1 MSPVRA
7 EVRKMLALGLPVAG
21 TQVSTMLL
29 LVVDAIMVGHV
40 SVEAMAAASLA
51 NVWIWATFM
60 FAQGVLMGLDPIV
73 SQAHGARDGERAGRA
88 LHAGLLVALVLSAA
102 LGCLWLA
109 TERVLLA
116 TGQDPALARMAHA
129 YTLVQIPSI
138 PFFLVYTALRQYLQ
152 GREYMRP
159 ALFVIAGANVLNVLF
174 AWALIFGHLGF
185 PPLGIVGA
193 GIAACLTR
201 VASGVG
207 LVALVAGFGLHHGA
221 WVPVGRGS
229 LRLRE
234 LRELAAYGLPVA
246 VQVSL
251 EAWAFSGASL
261 LVGHLGAE
269 ALAAHTIAINLASLS
284 FMMPLGIAQGAA
296 TRVGNL
302 VGAREPAAA
311 QRAAWV
317 SLALGA
323 GVMGLAAVTFVV
335 LRGWLPRLY
344 TPDAAVVAACAAI
357 MPIAAAFQVFDGTQ
371 VVGCGILRGMG
382 RVRPATAFNLIGYW
396 CLGLPLGGWLALRGG
411 YGLAGLW
418 WGLALGLAVVA
429 CSLVVFVARRGP
441 GVVPRGDLSSLE
453 PVPERVPENLSA
465 LGREEGPAA

>member
-1 MSPVRA
+1 
-7 EVRKMLALGLPVAG
+7 
-21 TQVSTMLL
+21 
-29 LVVDAIMVGHV
+29 
-40 SVEAMAAASLA
+40 MAAAALA

-60 FAQGVLMGLDPIV
+60 FAQGMLMGLDPIV
-73 SQAHGARDGERAGRA
+73 SQAHGAQDGERAGRA
-88 LHAGLLVALVLSAA
+88 LHAGVAVALGLSLA
-102 LGCLWLA
+102 LGCLWLF
-109 TERVLLA
+109 TERVLLLS
-116 TGQDPALARMAHA
+116 GQEPELARMAHL

-138 PFFLVYTALRQYLQ
+138 PFFLVYSALRQYLQ

-185 PPLGIVGA
+185 PALGLVGA

-207 LVALVAGFGLHHGA
+207 LVALVAGFGLHRGA
-221 WVPVGRGS
+221 WVPVGRAS
-229 LRLRE
+229 LRGRE
-234 LRELAAYGLPVA
+234 LRELVGYGLPVA
-246 VQVSL
+246 IQVSL

-302 VGAREPAAA
+302 LGAREPAAA

-323 GVMGLAAVTFVV
+323 GVMGLAAVAFVV
-335 LRGWLPRLY
+335 GREALPRLY

-357 MPIAAAFQVFDGTQ
+357 MPIAAAFQIFDGTQ

-396 CLGLPLGGWLALRGG
+396 LLGLPLGGWLALRGG

-429 CSLVVFVARRGP
+429 SSLLAFVAVRGP
-441 GVVPRGDLSSLE
+441 GFDPLGETERGSKS
-453 PVPERVPENLSA
+453 VAERAENLRR

>member
-1 MSPVRA
+1 LSPVRA
-7 EVRKMLALGLPVAG
+7 EIRKMLALGLPVAG

-29 LVVDAIMVGHV
+29 LVVDAVMVGHV
-40 SVEAMAAASLA
+40 SVHAMAAAALA

-73 SQAHGARDGERAGRA
+73 SQAHGAQDGERAGRA
-88 LHAGLLVALVLSAA
+88 LHAGVAVALGLSLA

-109 TERVLLA
+109 TERVMLL
-116 TGQDPALARMAHA
+116 TGQDPELSRMAHL

-159 ALFVIAGANVLNVLF
+159 ALFVIAGANVLNLLF

-185 PPLGIVGA
+185 PALGLVGA

-221 WVPVGRGS
+221 WVPVSRASFRG
-229 LRLRE
+229 LRE
-234 LRELAAYGLPVA
+234 LVAYGLPVA
-246 VQVSL
+246 IQVSL

-302 VGAREPAAA
+302 LGAREAAAA

-323 GVMGLAAVTFVV
+323 GVMGLAAVAFVV
-335 LRGWLPRLY
+335 GREALPRLY

-357 MPIAAAFQVFDGTQ
+357 MPIAAAFQIFDGTQ

-396 CLGLPLGGWLALRGG
+396 LLGLPIGGWLALRGG
-411 YGLAGLW
+411 YGLPGLW

-429 CSLVVFVARRGP
+429 TSLLAFVALRGP
-441 GVVPRGDLSSLE
+441 GAFPLGDIPHRAAVAGGSA
-453 PVPERVPENLSA
+453 ENLRR
-465 LGREEGPAA
+465 LEREEGPAA

>member
-1 MSPVRA
+1 VSPLRA

-29 LVVDAIMVGHV
+29 GVVDAVMVGHV

-51 NVWIWATFM
+51 NVWIWATFL
-60 FAQGVLMGLDPIV
+60 FAQGALMGLDPIV
-73 SQAHGARDGERAGRA
+73 AQAHGARDGERAGRA
-88 LHAGLLVALVLSAA
+88 LHAGFAVALGLSAA
-102 LGCLWLA
+102 LAVLWLF
-109 TERVLLA
+109 TERVLLL
-116 TGQDPALARMAHA
+116 TGQDPELARGAHA

-138 PFFLVYTALRQYLQ
+138 PFFLVYSALRQYLQ
-152 GREYMRP
+152 GREYVRP
-159 ALFVIAGANVLNVLF
+159 ALFVIAAANVLNVLF
-174 AWALIFGHLGF
+174 AWALIFGHLGL
-185 PPLGIVGA
+185 PPLGLVGA

-207 LVALVAGFGLHHGA
+207 LVALVAGFGLHRGA
-221 WVPVGRGS
+221 WVPVSRGS
-229 LRLRE
+229 LRARE

-246 VQVSL
+246 IQVSL
-251 EAWAFSGASL
+251 EAWAFSGAAL

-269 ALAAHTIAINLASLS
+269 ALAAHTIALNLASLS

-302 VGAREPAAA
+302 LGAREPAAA

-317 SLALGA
+317 SLGLGA
-323 GVMGLAAVTFVV
+323 GVMSLSAVAFVA
-335 LRGWLPRLY
+335 LREGLPRLY
-344 TPDAAVVAACAAI
+344 TPDAAVGAACAAI
-357 MPIAAAFQVFDGTQ
+357 MPIAAAFQIFDGTQ

-396 CLGLPLGGWLALRGG
+396 LLGLPLGGWLALRGG
-411 YGLAGLW
+411 FGLAGLW

-429 CSLVVFVARRGP
+429 CSLVTFVALRGP
-441 GVVPRGDLSSLE
+441 GCHPLGDMKGAVPVAGA
-453 PVPERVPENLSA
+453 SA
-465 LGREEGPAA
+465 EKPRSLGREGGPAA

>member
-1 MSPVRA
+1 VSPVRA
-7 EVRKMLALGLPVAG
+7 EIRKMLALGLPVAG

-29 LVVDAIMVGHV
+29 SVVDAIMVGHV
-40 SVEAMAAASLA
+40 SVDAMAAASLA
-51 NVWIWATFM
+51 NVWIWATFL

-73 SQAHGARDGERAGRA
+73 AQAHGARDGERAGRA
-88 LHAGLLVALVLSAA
+88 LHAGLAMALGLSVALA
-102 LGCLWLA
+102 LLWLF

-116 TGQDPALARMAHA
+116 TGQDAGLARMAHQ

-138 PFFLVYTALRQYLQ
+138 PFFLVYSALRQYLQ

-159 ALFVIAGANVLNVLF
+159 ALFVIAAANVLNVLF

-201 VASGVG
+201 VASGIG

-221 WVPVGRGS
+221 WVPFGRGA
-229 LRLRE
+229 LRGRE
-234 LRELAAYGLPVA
+234 LRELAAYGVPVA

-251 EAWAFSGASL
+251 EAWAFSGAAL

-269 ALAAHTIAINLASLS
+269 ALAAHTIALNLASLS

-302 VGAREPAAA
+302 LGARDHAAA

-323 GVMGLAAVTFVV
+323 GVMTLAAISFVV
-335 LRGWLPRLY
+335 GREGLPRLY
-344 TPDAAVVAACAAI
+344 TPDLAVVAACATI
-357 MPIAAAFQVFDGTQ
+357 MPIAAAFQIFDGTQ

-396 CLGLPLGGWLALRGG
+396 LLGLPIGGWLALRGG
-411 YGLAGLW
+411 YGLPGLW

-429 CSLVVFVARRGP
+429 CSLLAFVALRGP
-441 GVVPRGDLSSLE
+441 GFVPQGNPGLAADVSGTGAEKLRG
-453 PVPERVPENLSA
+453 
-465 LGREEGPAA
+465 LGQEEGPAA

>member
-1 MSPVRA
+1 
-7 EVRKMLALGLPVAG
+7 MLALGLPVAG
-21 TQVSTMLL
+21 TQVSSMLL
-29 LVVDAIMVGHV
+29 GVVDAIMVGHV

-51 NVWIWATFM
+51 NVWIWATFL

-73 SQAHGARDGERAGRA
+73 AQAHGARDGERAGRA
-88 LHAGLLVALVLSAA
+88 LHAGLLVALLLSAA
-102 LGCLWLA
+102 LGGLWLG
-109 TERVLLA
+109 TERALLA
-116 TGQDPALARMAHA
+116 TGQDPELARMAHL

-185 PPLGIVGA
+185 PPLGLVGA

-201 VASGVG
+201 VASGLG
-207 LVALVAGFGLHHGA
+207 LVALVAGFGLHRGA
-221 WVPVGRGS
+221 WVPFDRGA
-229 LRLRE
+229 LRGRE
-234 LRELAAYGLPVA
+234 LRELAGFGIPVA
-246 VQVSL
+246 LQVSL
-251 EAWAFSGASL
+251 EAWAFSGAAL

-269 ALAAHTIAINLASLS
+269 ALAAHTIALNLASLS

-302 VGAREPAAA
+302 LGAREPAAA

-323 GVMGLAAVTFVV
+323 GVMAIAAVAFVA
-335 LRGWLPRLY
+335 LRHGLPAIY
-344 TPDAAVVAACAAI
+344 TPDLPVRAACAAI
-357 MPIAAAFQVFDGTQ
+357 LPIAAAFQVFDGTQ

-382 RVRPATAFNLIGYW
+382 RVRPATAFNLVGYW
-396 CLGLPLGGWLALRGG
+396 LLGLPIGGWLALRGG

-429 CSLVVFVARRGP
+429 ISLVTYVATRGP
-441 GVVPRGDLSSLE
+441 GLVPLGDPTGARAS
-453 PVPERVPENLSA
+453 
-465 LGREEGPAA
+465 